1 MTVAAQ
7 KEPAPS
13 DEDEIEASRAPLLD
27 HLTELRNR
35 VVWALGALIVAF
47 IGCFI
52 VAEPIFEFLVEPF
65 RAAWREV
72 HPDRADEVLR
82 MVFTHGFGFFF
93 VKMQVALFAAIIVA
107 FPVIA
112 YQAYAFI
119 APGLYKRERGAV
131 APFLI
136 AAPIMFLLG
145 CAFVFYIAMPFAI
158 RFALTQEVTSGPIQ
172 IEFLPKVDEYLAL
185 VTTLVLAFG
194 ICFQMPVVLA
204 LLARVRIL
212 GASALRKGRR
222 YAIVG
227 IAAFSSLVTPPDV
240 LSMTLMA
247 IPMYLLYEVSIWI
260 VALIEAAQKRKDAAE
275 EAAAAAVPPAP

>member
-1 MTVAAQ
+1 MEKLPTEKKLEILETPPEVRELVSECELTGRRTLFQRDGRPVA
-7 KEPAPS
+7 
-13 DEDEIEASRAPLLD
+13 I
-27 HLTELRNR
+27 
-35 VVWALGALIVAF
+35 
-47 IGCFI
+47 
-52 VAEPIFEFLVEPF
+52 LV
-65 RAAWREV
+65 
-72 HPDRADEVLR
+72 
-82 MVFTHGFGFFF
+82 
-93 VKMQVALFAAIIVA
+93 
-107 FPVIA
+107 
-112 YQAYAFI
+112 
-119 APGLYKRERGAV
+119 
-131 APFLI
+131 
-136 AAPIMFLLG
+136 
-145 CAFVFYIAMPFAI
+145 
-158 RFALTQEVTSGPIQ
+158 S
-172 IEFLPKVDEYLAL
+172 VDEYLAL